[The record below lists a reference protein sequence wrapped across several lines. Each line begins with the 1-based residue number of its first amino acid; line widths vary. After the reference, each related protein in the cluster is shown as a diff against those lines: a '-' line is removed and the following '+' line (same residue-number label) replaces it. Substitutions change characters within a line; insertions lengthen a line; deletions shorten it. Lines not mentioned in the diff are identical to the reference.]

1 MDSYAK
7 LQAGFVSPKSAAGA
21 ISLVN
26 APIVIDREDFEGI
39 HIAAA
44 TLAEDIA
51 RVTGGKAPTITPD
64 QSPSPCVIIVGS
76 VQRSKLIQKLVSKG
90 CIDFKLIE
98 GKWET
103 WCTALV
109 NAPWNGCANALVICG
124 SDKRGTIFGIYSL
137 SEQIGVSPWYWWA
150 DVPVKRSPSIYAL
163 AVNTV
168 QGPPSIK
175 YRGIFINDEA
185 PALSAWVHEKYG
197 PKYNSEFYKRVFE
210 LLLRLKANFLW
221 PAMWFGYP
229 HPGNSFFVD
238 DPLNQKLADMYGI
251 VVSTS
256 HHEPMQRAMN
266 EWFDEPYNEPE
277 QSWNWIKNK
286 QKITKYFVEGAQR
299 ASNFESV
306 ITIGMRGDGDREM
319 EVENPQEVLKE
330 VLSTQRRI
338 LSDVY
343 GREDAVPQLI
353 ALYKEVQEY
362 YENGL
367 EIPEDVTLL
376 FADDNFGT
384 IRRLP
389 TKAERNRRGGA
400 GVYYHLEYVGEPRSY
415 KWLNSNS
422 LAKVWQQ
429 LDQAQ
434 RRGADQIWIF
444 NVGDIKPLEV
454 PLSFVMSLAWDTNA
468 LALGDLPAF
477 FEHFTARTFG
487 SELAVPAAELLL
499 RYDKLIA
506 LRKHEHVEPE
516 TFSLVNYSEADN
528 ILASWQA
535 LLNDAEVL
543 SARVLPATWPS
554 FFQLVLHPIRA
565 SHIYMSLQICRA
577 KNALYAKQRRN
588 TANHYFNRSVALFKA
603 DFQLSQEY
611 HTLLDRKWNHIM
623 RQPHLG
629 FRESWHAPSRDMISG
644 LCLVQASQ
652 ESNPIAGNV
661 GVAVEGSEGVR
672 PGLCN
677 EESDRTHPSRRDLV
691 SGVTLPI
698 MEPYGPEKRSFELY
712 ARGPKVLTW
721 EVTSPVEWMPVH
733 ARGTLDPT
741 AEGRDPRIDVTVDW
755 DMVPK
760 DFDDEVLLVLQSD
773 LGDYEHIHVPVKHR
787 SVPPSFVGHVE
798 ADRVLSI
805 PAARFANKSAAG
817 RSSHPYLGREVSGA
831 VGFRMQPDSGSKG
844 CELLYPFLTFTSTTK
859 ASLHLIFTLTLDV
872 DSTSPALY
880 GLSLDE
886 KDMEIHKLIQEP
898 GRAGELP
905 FGWLESVMDC
915 VWVRKH
921 EIDLGYVGAHTLKI
935 SLQDENVALEKVL
948 IDVGGVRES
957 YLGPPESF
965 YVIA

>member
-1 MDSYAK
+1 M
-7 LQAGFVSPKSAAGA
+7 LQTCLVAQEPAAGA
-21 ISLVN
+21 ISLAG
-26 APIVIDREDFEGI
+26 APIVVDHQDFDGI
-39 HIAAA
+39 RIAAA
-44 TLAEDIA
+44 SLAKDIA
-51 RVTGGKAPTITPD
+51 RVTGEEAATVTSE

-76 VQRSKLIQKLVSKG
+76 VQRSRLIRRMASNG
-90 CIDFKLIE
+90 SIDFTIVQ

-109 NAPWNGCANALVICG
+109 NAPWDGCASALVICG
-124 SDKRGTIFGIYSL
+124 SDKRGTIFGVYSL

-163 AVNTV
+163 DVQTM
-168 QGPPSIK
+168 QGPPSVK

-185 PALSAWVHEKYG
+185 PALSAWVHDKYG

-229 HPGNSFFVD
+229 HPGNSFFMD
-238 DPLNQKLADMYGI
+238 DPLNQELADTYGI

-266 EWFDEPYNEPE
+266 EWFDEPYKEPE
-277 QSWNWIKNK
+277 QSWNWTKNK
-286 QKITKYFVEGAQR
+286 EKITKYFAEGVQR
-299 ASNFESV
+299 ASSFESV

-319 EVENPQEVLKE
+319 EVENPQQVLKD
-330 VLSTQRRI
+330 VLSTQRHI
-338 LSDVY
+338 LNDVY
-343 GREDAVPQLI
+343 GGEDAVPQLI

-389 TKAERNRRGGA
+389 TEAERMRRGGA

-429 LDQAQ
+429 LDQAK

-454 PLSFVMSLAWDTNA
+454 PLTFAMSLAWDTDA
-468 LALGDLPAF
+468 MALGDLPAF
-477 FEHFTARTFG
+477 LEPFTARTFG
-487 SELAVPAAELLL
+487 CDLAAPSANILLK
-499 RYDKLIA
+499 YDKLIA

-528 ILASWQA
+528 ILSSWEA

-543 SARVLPATWPS
+543 SSRLPPDTKPS
-554 FFQLVLHPIRA
+554 FFQLVLHPIKA
-565 SHIYMSLQICRA
+565 SYIYMSLQICRG

-588 TANHYFNRSVALFKA
+588 TANDFFNKSVSLFKA

-611 HTLLDRKWNHIM
+611 HTLLNGKWNHIM

-629 FRESWHAPSRDMISG
+629 FRELWHAPSRDMISG
-644 LCLVQASQ
+644 LCLVQAGQ
-652 ESNPIAGNV
+652 ESNPIVGNV

-698 MEPYGPEKRSFELY
+698 MEPYGPDSRYFELY
-712 ARGPKVLTW
+712 MRGPRALTW

-741 AEGRDPRIDVTVDW
+741 VEGQDPLIQVTVDW
-755 DMVPK
+755 KSAPK

-787 SVPPSFVGHVE
+787 SLPPSFVGHVE

-805 PAARFANKSAAG
+805 PAARFANKDTPG
-817 RSSHPYLGREVSGA
+817 YWRHPYLGRETNGA
-831 VGFRMQPDSGSKG
+831 ISFRMQPDSGLKG
-844 CELLYPFLTFTSTTK
+844 CELLYPFYTFTSTTK
-859 ASLHLIFTLTLDV
+859 ASLHLYFTLTLDV
-872 DSTSPALY
+872 HSTSPAVY
-880 GLSLDE
+880 GFSLDG
-886 KDMEIHKLIQEP
+886 KDMEMHRLVQQPNK
-898 GRAGELP
+898 AGELP
-905 FGWLESVMDC
+905 PQWLESVMDC
-915 VWVRKH
+915 VWTKKH
-921 EIDLGYVGAHTLKI
+921 EVDLCVAGGHTLKI
-935 SLQDENVALEKVL
+935 LLQDENMALEKIVV
-948 IDVGGVRES
+948 DVGGVRES

-965 YVIA
+965 YAIG

>member
-1 MDSYAK
+1 M
-7 LQAGFVSPKSAAGA
+7 LPTTFVSNAPAAGA
-21 ISLVN
+21 LALDNV
-26 APIVIDREDFEGI
+26 PIVIDREDFEGVR
-39 HIAAA
+39 IAAA
-44 TLAEDIA
+44 TLAKDIA
-51 RVTGGKAPTITPD
+51 SVTGAEAPTVTSD
-64 QSPSPCVIIVGS
+64 QCSSPCVIIVGS
-76 VQRSKLIQKLVSKG
+76 IQRSNLVQDLASHG
-90 CIDFKLIE
+90 SINVDNVA
-98 GKWET
+98 GNWET

-109 NAPWNGCANALVICG
+109 DAPWDGCAKALVIYG

-150 DVPVKRSPSIYAL
+150 DVPVKKSRSIYAL
-163 AVNTV
+163 DVKTM
-168 QGPPSIK
+168 QGPPSVK

-197 PKYNSEFYKRVFE
+197 QKYNSEFYKRVFE

-238 DPLNQKLADMYGI
+238 DPLNQELADTYGI
-251 VVSTS
+251 VMSTS

-286 QKITKYFVEGAQR
+286 EKITKYFAEGAQR

-319 EVENPQEVLKE
+319 DVKNPQEVLRD

-338 LSDVY
+338 LGDVY
-343 GREDAVPQLI
+343 QREDAVPQLI

-389 TKAERNRRGGA
+389 TESERMRKGGA

-429 LDQAQ
+429 LDQAK
-434 RRGADQIWIF
+434 RRGADRIWIF

-454 PLSFVMSLAWDTNA
+454 ALSFVMSLAWDTHA
-468 LALGDLPAF
+468 MALGDLPAF
-477 FEHFTARTFG
+477 LEPFTARTFG
-487 SELAVPAAELLL
+487 SDLALPCTDLLL
-499 RYDKLIA
+499 KYDKLIA
-506 LRKHEHVEPE
+506 PRKHEHVEPE
-516 TFSLVNYSEADN
+516 TFSLINYSEANN
-528 ILASWQA
+528 ILSSWEA
-535 LLNDAEVL
+535 LLKDAESL
-543 SARVLPATWPS
+543 YTQLLPETRPS
-554 FFQLVLHPIRA
+554 FFQLVLHPIKA
-565 SHIYMSLQICRA
+565 THIYMSLQICRG

-588 TANHYFNRSVALFKA
+588 TANTFFDKSVALFKA

-611 HTLLDRKWNHIM
+611 HQLLDGKWNHIM

-629 FRESWHAPSRDMISG
+629 FRETWHAPSRDMISG
-644 LCLVQASQ
+644 LCLVQAGQ
-652 ESNPIAGNV
+652 ESNPIVGNL

-677 EESDRTHPSRRDLV
+677 EESDRTHPSRKDLI
-691 SGVTLPI
+691 SGVTLPT
-698 MEPYGPEKRSFELY
+698 MEPYGMNPRTFELY
-712 ARGPKVLTW
+712 LRGPKPLTW
-721 EVTSPVEWMPVH
+721 SITSPVDWMPVN
-733 ARGTLDPT
+733 ASGTLEPSFDGQDLP
-741 AEGRDPRIDVTVDW
+741 ILVTVDW
-755 DMVPK
+755 KAVPEG
-760 DFDDEVLLVLQSD
+760 FDDEILLFLQSN

-787 SVPPSFVGHVE
+787 SLPPGFVGHVE
-798 ADRVLSI
+798 ADQVISM
-805 PAARFANKSAAG
+805 PAVRHENKNPPVYW
-817 RSSHPYLGREVSGA
+817 RHPYLGRESHGA
-831 VGFRMQPDSGSKG
+831 VSFRSQADSSLSQ
-844 CELLYPFLTFTSTTK
+844 CELLYPFYTFTSTAK
-859 ASLHLIFTLTLDV
+859 AILHLYFTLTLDA
-872 DSTSPALY
+872 DPGSAATY
-880 GLSLDE
+880 GIVIDNE
-886 KDMEIHKLIQEP
+886 DMAVHRLVQEP
-898 GRAGELP
+898 EKAGELP
-905 FGWLESVMDC
+905 PGWSESVMNC
-915 VWVRKH
+915 VWIRQH
-921 EIDLGYVGAHTLKI
+921 QIDLADTGAHTLKI
-935 SLQDENVALEKVL
+935 SLRHENLVLEKIV
-948 IDVGGVRES
+948 IDVGGMRES

-965 YVIA
+965 YVTS

>member
-1 MDSYAK
+1 M
-7 LQAGFVSPKSAAGA
+7 QRTTFVAYEPAAGA
-21 ISLVN
+21 ISLAN
-26 APIVIDREDFEGI
+26 APIIIDREDFEGI
-39 HIAAA
+39 RIAAA
-44 TLAEDIA
+44 TLAKDIA
-51 RVTGGKAPTITPD
+51 RVSGEEEPTISSE
-64 QSPSPCVIIVGS
+64 QSASPCVIIVGS
-76 VQRSKLIQKLVSKG
+76 IQRSTFIHDLASSG
-90 CIDFKLIE
+90 RIDITMVE

-103 WCTALV
+103 WCTVLV
-109 NAPWNGCANALVICG
+109 DAPWDGCANALVICG

-137 SEQIGVSPWYWWA
+137 SEQIGVSPWHWWA
-150 DVPVKRSPSIYAL
+150 DVPVKRSPCIYAL
-163 AVNTV
+163 DVRTV
-168 QGPPSIK
+168 QGPPSVK

-197 PKYNSEFYKRVFE
+197 PKYNSEFYKHVFE

-238 DPLNQKLADMYGI
+238 DPLNQALADTYGI

-277 QSWNWIKNK
+277 QSWNWTKNK
-286 QKITKYFVEGAQR
+286 EKITRYFDEGAQR
-299 ASNFESV
+299 ASHFESV

-319 EVENPQEVLKE
+319 EVQNPQEVLKE

-338 LSDVY
+338 ISDVY
-343 GREDAVPQLI
+343 GGEDRVPQLI

-389 TKAERNRRGGA
+389 TEAERMRRGGA

-422 LAKVWQQ
+422 LAKIWQQ
-429 LDQAQ
+429 LDQAK

-454 PLSFVMSLAWDTNA
+454 PLSFVMSLAWDTVA
-468 LALGDLPAF
+468 MPLGDLPAF
-477 FEHFTARTFG
+477 LEPFIARTFG
-487 SELAVPAAELLL
+487 SELAVPAGNILL

-506 LRKHEHVEPE
+506 LRKHEHVEPK
-516 TFSLVNYSEADN
+516 TFSLINYSEAN
-528 ILASWQA
+528 NVLSSWEA
-535 LLNDAEVL
+535 LLSDAEVL
-543 SARVLPATWPS
+543 SARLPTVSRPS
-554 FFQLVLHPIRA
+554 FFQLISHPIKA
-565 SHIYMSLQICRA
+565 SHIYMALQICRG

-588 TANHYFNRSVALFKA
+588 TANDFFDKSIALFKA

-611 HTLLDRKWNHIM
+611 HTMLNGKWNHIM

-629 FRESWHAPSRDMISG
+629 FRELWHAPSRDMISG

-652 ESNPIAGNV
+652 ESNPIVGNV
-661 GVAVEGSEGVR
+661 GVAVEGTEGVR

-691 SGVTLPI
+691 PGVTLPV
-698 MEPYGPEKRSFELY
+698 MEPYVPQSRTFKLY
-712 ARGPKVLTW
+712 MRGPKTLTW
-721 EVTSPVEWMPVH
+721 EVASPVDWMPVH
-733 ARGTLDPT
+733 ARGILDSS
-741 AEGRDPRIDVTVDW
+741 EGQDALIQVTVDW
-755 DMVPK
+755 QRVPE

-773 LGDYEHIHVPVKHR
+773 LGDHEHIHVPVKQR
-787 SVPPSFVGHVE
+787 SIPSWFVGHVE
-798 ADRVLSI
+798 ADRVISI
-805 PAARFANKSAAG
+805 LAARFANENAAG
-817 RSSHPYLGREVSGA
+817 YWRHPYLGREASGA
-831 VGFRMQPDSGSKG
+831 VSFRLQPDMGLTG
-844 CELLYPFLTFTSTTK
+844 CELLYPFYTFTSTIK
-859 ASLHLIFTLTLDV
+859 ASLHMYFTLTLDV
-872 DSTSPALY
+872 HPTSPALY
-880 GLSLDE
+880 GFSLDDKDLQMHRLVEQPE
-886 KDMEIHKLIQEP
+886 K
-898 GRAGELP
+898 AGDLP
-905 FGWLESVMDC
+905 PRWSESVMDC
-915 VWVRKH
+915 VWIRKH
-921 EIDLGYVGAHTLKI
+921 QVDLGDAGAHTLKI
-935 SLQDENVALEKVL
+935 LIQDENLALEKIVV
-948 IDVGGVRES
+948 DVGGVRES

-965 YVIA
+965 YVTS